1 MLLKK
6 YNLILL
12 LIFFSTGCSPL
23 KIADVLSPYSGYEV
37 TTNVPYGTLERQKLD
52 IYRPTKSQNTKD
64 IIIFIYGGSWKSG
77 EKSDYRFIAQPFS
90 ENGFTTVIPNYRL
103 YPEVRFPDFN
113 KDVAKAVAWVH
124 RNLSNSTGPKNIVL
138 VGHSAG
144 AHIAALISLDP
155 KYLEV
160 EGLSPSIIKTW
171 VSLAG
176 PLAFNPLK
184 TNSIRPIFETIKDDI
199 KQAQPINFS
208 RKNSRP
214 AVLFH
219 GKKDTTV
226 YEKNSIL
233 TAMALKKNEN
243 KVIQKSFASIGHIG
257 LLLSIAKPDLFG
269 VDLVKEIT
277 HSISKLSEP

>member
-124 RNLSNSTGPKNIVL
+124 RNLSNSTGPKNIIL

-184 TNSIRPIFETIKDDI
+184 TS
-199 KQAQPINFS
+199 
-208 RKNSRP
+208 
-214 AVLFH
+214 
-219 GKKDTTV
+219 
-226 YEKNSIL
+226 
-233 TAMALKKNEN
+233 
-243 KVIQKSFASIGHIG
+243 
-257 LLLSIAKPDLFG
+257 
-269 VDLVKEIT
+269 
-277 HSISKLSEP
+277 

>member
-1 MLLKK
+1 MFLNK
-6 YNLILL
+6 YPLILIT
-12 LIFFSTGCSPL
+12 IFLGAGCSPL
-23 KIADVLSPYSGYEV
+23 KVADVLSPYSGYEV
-37 TTNVPYGTLERQKLD
+37 TTNVAYGTLKRQRLD
-52 IYRPTKSQNTKD
+52 IYRPTKSKNTKD

-90 ENGFTTVIPNYRL
+90 ENGFITVIPNYRL

-113 KDVAKAVAWVH
+113 KDIAKAVAWVH
-124 RNLSNSTGPKNIVL
+124 RNLSNPAGPKNIIL

-155 KYLEV
+155 KYLEA

-184 TNSIRPIFETIKDDI
+184 TRSTRPIFETVKDDI

-226 YEKNSIL
+226 YEKNAIL
-233 TAMALKKNEN
+233 TAQALKKNDN
-243 KVIQKSFASIGHIG
+243 RVIQKSFAGIGHIG
-257 LLLSIAKPDLFG
+257 LLLSIARPDLLG
-269 VDLVKEIT
+269 LDLVKEIT
-277 HSISKLSEP
+277 RSISKLSEP

>member
-1 MLLKK
+1 MFLNK
-6 YNLILL
+6 YTFILL
-12 LIFFSTGCSPL
+12 CIFLSAGCSPF
-23 KIADVLSPYSGYEV
+23 KVADVLSPYSGYEV
-37 TTNVPYGTLERQKLD
+37 ITNVPYGTLERQKLD
-52 IYRPTKSQNTKD
+52 IYTPTKKQKSSD

-77 EKSDYRFIAQPFS
+77 EKSNYRFIAQPFT
-90 ENGFTTVIPNYRL
+90 NAGFITIVPNYRL
-103 YPEVRFPDFN
+103 YPEVRFPEFN

-184 TNSIRPIFETIKDDI
+184 TRSTRPIFETVKDDI

-226 YEKNSIL
+226 YEKNAIL
-233 TAMALKKNEN
+233 TAQALKKNDN
-243 KVIQKSFASIGHIG
+243 RVIQKSFAGIGHIG
-257 LLLSIAKPDLFG
+257 LLLSIARPDLLG
-269 VDLVKEIT
+269 LDLVKEIT
-277 HSISKLSEP
+277 RSISKLSEP

>member
-6 YNLILL
+6 YTLILL

-23 KIADVLSPYSGYEV
+23 KMADALSPYSGYEV

-90 ENGFTTVIPNYRL
+90 ENGFITVIPNYRL

-124 RNLSNSTGPKNIVL
+124 RNLSNSTGPKNIIL

-155 KYLEV
+155 KYLEA

-184 TNSIRPIFETIKDDI
+184 TSSIRPIFETIKDDI